1 MAANTAPIFPRI
13 PKNAWGGV
21 AINAANTTK
30 DLTSGT
36 IYLVYT
42 ADAVEGGR
50 VDFIRFLSL
59 GTNVAT
65 VARVWMNNGALT
77 TTAANNTLIANRT
90 LPATTNSEV
99 AQLLE
104 QQIDLD
110 MSLEPGHRLY
120 VTIGTAVAAGYHATA
135 FGGSY

>member
-1 MAANTAPIFPRI
+1 
-13 PKNAWGGV
+13 
-21 AINAANTTK
+21 
-30 DLTSGT
+30 
-36 IYLVYT
+36 
-42 ADAVEGGR
+42 
-50 VDFIRFLSL
+50 
-59 GTNVAT
+59 
-65 VARVWMNNGALT
+65 MNNGALT